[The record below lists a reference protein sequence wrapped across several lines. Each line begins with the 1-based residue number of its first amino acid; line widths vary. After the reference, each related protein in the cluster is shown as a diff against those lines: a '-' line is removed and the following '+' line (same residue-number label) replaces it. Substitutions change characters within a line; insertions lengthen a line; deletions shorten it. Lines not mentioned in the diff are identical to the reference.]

1 MVVCHTAPCTT
12 YTTILSNQEQASTTD
27 HDVCRRIRCLYM
39 FANSENTRRGCVLCQ
54 EHCFFAFKGLG
65 FLDKY
70 TEYAHNKPPFPAK
83 IAGVLDKK
91 GLRAA
96 CFSLRKRRQIQ
107 SWISIKKR
115 RQQRVDLPRIR
126 IITTTNDQIY
136 TCVCIFVPFVAAAY
150 SACLCGHTY

>member
-65 FLDKY
+65 FLDNY
-70 TEYAHNKPPFPAK
+70 AEYAHRKTLFPAET
-83 IAGVLDKK
+83 AGGLHKK
-91 GLRAA
+91 GGSRSLI
-96 CFSLRKRRQIQ
+96 FLRKRRQILP
-107 SWISIKKR
+107 SNACNNLSVWKKSAVWQLR
-115 RQQRVDLPRIR
+115 ALKAKSGFALDLH
-126 IITTTNDQIY
+126 NN
-136 TCVCIFVPFVAAAY
+136 
-150 SACLCGHTY
+150 GNN